1 MKFATLKH
9 PTKRDGVLHLVE
21 QKLRR
26 AIDVSDIAPTLQYA
40 LEHWTSLEG
49 KLLDESES
57 DRKSVV

>member
-40 LEHWTSLEG
+40 FEHWTSLDSGGE
-49 KLLDESES
+49 
-57 DRKSVV
+57 V